1 MPTPTRNTKSSAPA
15 SPKRSGTTPSGEDP
29 RALIT
34 PEVREILDHFRL
46 GDVLSHLLRRAH
58 FLAEEVFAGEFA
70 TESITP
76 RQKATLVILYQS
88 PGLSQNA
95 LADRLFMDRN
105 TVAEMVR
112 RLVSTGLVHR
122 APAKDD
128 QRAYE
133 LFLADAGA
141 KLLNTVIPRDVD
153 VERRLAER
161 IPPEYRPLF
170 VKCLRLLIDPAVAK

>member
-1 MPTPTRNTKSSAPA
+1 MPTPTRNSTAPVASSSKRRKAA
-15 SPKRSGTTPSGEDP
+15 RVVEDSRTLVDPK
-29 RALIT
+29 
-34 PEVREILDHFRL
+34 VREILDHFRL

-58 FLAEEVFAGEFA
+58 FLAEEVFADEFA
-70 TESITP
+70 SESITP
-76 RQKATLVILYQS
+76 RQKATLVILYQT

-112 RLVSTGLVHR
+112 RLVSSGLVR
-122 APAKDD
+122 REPAKDD

-141 KLLNTVIPRDVD
+141 KLLNAVMPRDIE

-161 IPPEYRPLF
+161 LPPEYRPLF
-170 VKCLRLLIDPAVAK
+170 VKCLRLLIDPAGEN